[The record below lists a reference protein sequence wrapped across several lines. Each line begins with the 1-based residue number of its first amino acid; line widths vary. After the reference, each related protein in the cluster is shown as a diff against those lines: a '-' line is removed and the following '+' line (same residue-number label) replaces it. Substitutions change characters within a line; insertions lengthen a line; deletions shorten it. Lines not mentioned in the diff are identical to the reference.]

1 MVANASLSMSSNGL
15 FLVRNSLSAC
25 LTISDRFL
33 NLPSLVSAFICSY
46 IESGS
51 LKIIR
56 FSIAIPNFISM
67 TSKV

>member
-1 MVANASLSMSSNGL
+1 
-15 FLVRNSLSAC
+15 
-25 LTISDRFL
+25 L

-56 FSIAIPNFISM
+56 FFIAIPNFISM